1 MTGTGVKLCIHTKI
15 NGKRCKGIALT
26 DSSYCRFHHR
36 YYQRNCVTNP
46 DYDVPIFEDSRS
58 IMLGIYELVQSRV
71 KAKVDN
77 RDLTSYMYA
86 YQVAA
91 QLMNRPDA
99 MAPDEAEPFEDA
111 ARRKALGLS
120 AKQKEKEE
128 EPKEKPGGGFNPTE
142 LLIDLHQMLLD
153 EYRQKEAIEKGLPAP
168 EPQPIDRERTVREI
182 YEKYPERRAEHN
194 YLFAKGSYRRFPG
207 DPYPEEENNS
217 LPEDREATGKP

>member
-1 MTGTGVKLCIHTKI
+1 MTGTGIKLCIHTKM

-99 MAPDEAEPFEDA
+99 MAPDEAEPFEEA
-111 ARRKALGLS
+111 AKRKALGIP
-120 AKQKEKEE
+120 ANKKQEE
-128 EPKEKPGGGFNPTE
+128 EKAEEPLLGEF
-142 LLIDLHQMLLD
+142 LIDVMQ
-153 EYRQKEAIEKGLPAP
+153 EAIEEHRVEEATEQGLPTP
-168 EPQPIDRERTVREI
+168 EPMPIDRERTLRQVCDENLELGEQF
-182 YEKYPERRAEHN
+182 YNA
-194 YLFAKGSYRRFPG
+194 FQGQYRRFPG
-207 DPYPEEENNS
+207 DP
-217 LPEDREATGKP
+217 LPDEDEKILP

>member
-1 MTGTGVKLCIHTKI
+1 MTGTGIKLCIHTKM
-15 NGKRCKGIALT
+15 NGKRCQGIALT

-99 MAPDEAEPFEDA
+99 MAPDEAEPFENA
-111 ARRKALGLS
+111 ARRKAMGIP
-120 AKQKEKEE
+120 AKQKQEE
-128 EPKEKPGGGFNPTE
+128 EKADEP
-142 LLIDLHQMLLD
+142 LLGDLLLD
-153 EYRQKEAIEKGLPAP
+153 TFQEMIEEQRVKEAGEQGLPAP
-168 EPQPIDRERTVREI
+168 EPMPIDRERTLRELRDQI
-182 YEKYPERRAEHN
+182 PEVGEKLYIA
-194 YLFAKGSYRRFPG
+194 FKGQYRRFPG
-207 DPYPEEENNS
+207 DPYPAEEKENS
-217 LPEDREATGKP
+217 SEDTVASV

>member
-1 MTGTGVKLCIHTKI
+1 MTGTGVKLCIHTKM

-26 DSSYCRFHHR
+26 ESSYCRFHHR

-71 KAKVDN
+71 KAQVDN

-99 MAPDEAEPFEDA
+99 MAPDEAEPFENA
-111 ARRKALGLS
+111 ARRKALGVT
-120 AKQKEKEE
+120 AKQKQEEDKGEEPLLGDLFLDTFQEMLEE
-128 EPKEKPGGGFNPTE
+128 E
-142 LLIDLHQMLLD
+142 
-153 EYRQKEAIEKGLPAP
+153 RVKEAAEKGLPAP
-168 EPQPIDRERTVREI
+168 EPMPIDRERTLRQLCDSLPQPTEQL
-182 YEKYPERRAEHN
+182 YNA
-194 YLFAKGSYRRFPG
+194 FKGQYRRFPG
-207 DPYPEEENNS
+207 DPYPE
-217 LPEDREATGKP
+217 PETTELDPGA